1 MGYISLA
8 MMGNFSRRLLATW
21 LNLISI
27 SLVQPRL
34 PYSRQ
39 VSKSK
44 QSTSISLP
52 HPRASQLTNSSNST
66 SHSFLIWQWGTSPLS
81 GSNDGVVLSSRLC
94 DYSGGLGWSGS
105 LGDSIG
111 SILLHY
117 RFQSLKSI
125 SLPPP
130 WLALQGR
137 INRKAWAPRAVCA
150 VSVGEGS
157 KWL

>member
-1 MGYISLA
+1 MWIVLKEHSEGGPSLSSRVWWLKRGLLSSLGYPMKGAFSL
-8 MMGNFSRRLLATW
+8 FSGKIERAGMLERVLL
-21 LNLISI
+21 S
-27 SLVQPRL
+27 
-34 PYSRQ
+34 
-39 VSKSK
+39 
-44 QSTSISLP
+44 
-52 HPRASQLTNSSNST
+52 HQLGT
-66 SHSFLIWQWGTSPLS
+66 WGTSPLS
-81 GSNDGVVLSSRLC
+81 GSNDGVVFSSRLC